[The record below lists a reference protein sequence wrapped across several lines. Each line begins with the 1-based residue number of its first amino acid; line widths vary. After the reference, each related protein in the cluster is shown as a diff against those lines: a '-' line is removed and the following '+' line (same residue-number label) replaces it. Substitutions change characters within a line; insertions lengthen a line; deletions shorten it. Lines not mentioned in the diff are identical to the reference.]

1 MEERIDILLLQMQFQ
16 IIYSLLIMNNS
27 AKFDIVNEI
36 SNVYKKEQLTMMKTY
51 SRITDTLVSSKFLEK
66 YFRSD
71 CIDLAV
77 LNSYL
82 DMNLPYDLFKKY
94 NTAIILGTR
103 NGNINAKIQFAL
115 SIKNGA
121 SPILFR
127 MTTSNLLS
135 SLLSI
140 FLDTNGY
147 STTIFC
153 EVDEMDLLI
162 NLALIYLQYN
172 NNDIVIT
179 GHFSHVEIDDTIN
192 CYLFILSKAKIFADA
207 KICDLTA
214 KKVKLHIENKMHFY
228 EKENNQ

>member
-71 CIDLAV
+71 CIELAV

-103 NGNINAKIQFAL
+103 NGNINAKSQFAL
-115 SIKNGA
+115 
-121 SPILFR
+121 P
-127 MTTSNLLS
+127 
-135 SLLSI
+135 
-140 FLDTNGY
+140 
-147 STTIFC
+147 
-153 EVDEMDLLI
+153 
-162 NLALIYLQYN
+162 
-172 NNDIVIT
+172 IVISIT
-179 GHFSHVEIDDTIN
+179 QGFTS
-192 CYLFILSKAKIFADA
+192 ILRAKS
-207 KICDLTA
+207 
-214 KKVKLHIENKMHFY
+214 
-228 EKENNQ
+228 